1 MPAILD
7 QDERRT
13 EPRTRTSFFAV
24 EIRGNDL
31 YYRLV
36 RDISPNGFCFDE
48 KFPAERPGDMIT
60 MDFPLPG
67 SNTPIRIRGHVVYAT
82 ERRAVGVRIPSVERD
97 RYVRLMAL
105 PPPGPCDEI

>member
-1 MPAILD
+1 MAIMD
-7 QDERRT
+7 RDERRT

-36 RDISPNGFCFDE
+36 RDISQNGFCFDE
-48 KFPAERPGDMIT
+48 KFPLERPGDEVV

-67 SNTPIRIRGHVVYAT
+67 STTPIRVHGHVIYACAQ
-82 ERRAVGVRIPSVERD
+82 RGVGVRITDVERE
-97 RYVRLMAL
+97 RYARLMAL
-105 PPPGPCDEI
+105 PPPIPFELD

>member
-1 MPAILD
+1 MATLD
-7 QDERRT
+7 RDERRI

-36 RDISPNGFCFDE
+36 RDISRNGFCFDE
-48 KFPAERPGDMIT
+48 RFSADQPGDEIT

-67 SNTPIRIRGHVVYAT
+67 STTPIRVRGQVVYVAPQ
-82 ERRAVGVRIPSVERD
+82 RGVGVRIMDVEEN
-97 RYVRLMAL
+97 RYARLMQL
-105 PPPGPCDEI
+105 PPPLPERS

>member
-36 RDISPNGFCFDE
+36 TDISQNGFCFDE
-48 KFPAERPGDMIT
+48 KFPLERPGDDIV

-67 SNTPIRIRGHVVYAT
+67 STAPIRVHGQVVYVQP
-82 ERRAVGVRIPSVERD
+82 RRGVGVRITDVERD
-97 RYVRLMAL
+97 RYARLMAL
-105 PPPGPCDEI
+105 PPPIPGDLE

>member
-1 MPAILD
+1 MAILD
-7 QDERRT
+7 RSERRG

-36 RDISPNGFCFDE
+36 RDISSNGFCFDE
-48 KFPAERPGDMIT
+48 KFPIERPGDEIV

-67 SNTPIRIRGHVVYAT
+67 SITPIRVCGQVV
-82 ERRAVGVRIPSVERD
+82 
-97 RYVRLMAL
+97 
-105 PPPGPCDEI
+105 